1 LLCAPVNQ
9 IDGRS
14 PPGDFSVSEGGKVI
28 RGGDWVYLGI
38 QIIRLDTLDE
48 IGAKAFS
55 LNVVWDQLMDRGT
68 LRVAHYSG
76 QWCDIGKPEN
86 VALGVKVLGQADV

>member
-1 LLCAPVNQ
+1 MNQ

-14 PPGDFSVSEGGKVI
+14 PPGDFSVSEGGKVT

>member
-1 LLCAPVNQ
+1 
-9 IDGRS
+9 
-14 PPGDFSVSEGGKVI
+14 
-28 RGGDWVYLGI
+28 
-38 QIIRLDTLDE
+38 
-48 IGAKAFS
+48 
-55 LNVVWDQLMDRGT
+55 MDRGT